1 MEVTNV
7 HGGLVFI
14 SPLID
19 DLFTMPIPTPPKSIE
34 SPLSKGYDG
43 KNKDVYPPNNKRIP
57 LITITPTKR
66 VQILRVMASWKA
78 L

>member
-43 KNKDVYPPNNKRIP
+43 KNKDVYPPNNKGTCHDIWYGGWCCFKVSSH
-57 LITITPTKR
+57 TM
-66 VQILRVMASWKA
+66 VV
-78 L
+78 